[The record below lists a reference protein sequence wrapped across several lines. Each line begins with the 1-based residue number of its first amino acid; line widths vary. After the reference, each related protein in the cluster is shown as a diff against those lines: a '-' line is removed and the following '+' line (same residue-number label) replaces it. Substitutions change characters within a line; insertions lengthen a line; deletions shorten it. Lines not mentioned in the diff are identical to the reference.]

1 MFTRSPEERM
11 AANPSVASIKKHF
24 RRLYDP
30 RVGGRTKHLLIDL
43 LVMALCGVI
52 ANCDDWPD
60 IALFA
65 QHRESW
71 FRRFLRLP
79 GGIPAHD
86 TFERVF
92 AALNPRALQA
102 CCLAWLREV
111 AGLAGLEH
119 IAIDGKSLRGSANG
133 KLGALHV
140 VSAWA
145 TEAHVSLG
153 QVAVDGKGNEITA
166 IPKLLELLDLHGAL
180 VTIDAIGCQKRI
192 AKKIVDR
199 GGDYVLVVK
208 ANQERLLSDIQATVT
223 KALDGE
229 LPAGRVRQCTTRD
242 SGHGRAEER
251 HCVIIE
257 DVSGI
262 RDRTAWPHLRTIG
275 MCHRERTVNGQTT
288 TEVCYFIGSRR
299 MAARRYAAALRNHW
313 GIENNLHWQLD
324 VSFHEDASRVE
335 NRHGAENLSL
345 FRKLALS
352 LLKQN
357 PRQESMARKR
367 KAAAVDPGYLAE
379 ILAGATK
386 PEKV

>member
-1 MFTRSPEERM
+1 M
-11 AANPSVASIKKHF
+11 AAQPSVASIKKHF
-24 RRLYDP
+24 RHLHDP
-30 RVGGRTKHLLIDL
+30 RVTGRTKHRLIDL
-43 LVMALCGVI
+43 LVLALCGII

-65 QHRESW
+65 KQREAW
-71 FRRFLRLP
+71 FRRFLSLP
-79 GGIPAHD
+79 GGIPSHD

-92 AALNPRALQA
+92 AALNPRALEA
-102 CCLAWLREV
+102 CCLAWLRAV
-111 AGLAGLEH
+111 AGLAGVEH
-119 IAIDGKSLRGSANG
+119 IAIDGKSLRGSGNG
-133 KLGALHV
+133 KLGALHI

-145 TEAHVSLG
+145 TKAQVSLG

-166 IPKLLELLDLHGAL
+166 IPKLLELLDLDGAL

-199 GGDYVLVVK
+199 GGDYLLVVK
-208 ANQERLLSDIQATVT
+208 ANQERLLEDIQETVNQ
-223 KALDGE
+223 AFDGA
-229 LPAGRVRQCTTRD
+229 LPAGKVRQRTTTER
-242 SGHGRAEER
+242 GHGRLEER
-251 HCVIIE
+251 SCVVIE
-257 DVSGI
+257 DVHGI
-262 RDRTAWPHLRTIG
+262 RDRAAWPHLRVVG
-275 MCHRERTVNGQTT
+275 MCRRERTVNGQTT

-299 MAARRYAAALRNHW
+299 MAAYRYMAALRNHW

-379 ILAGATK
+379 IITGHAKLA
-386 PEKV
+386 EV

>member
-1 MFTRSPEERM
+1 M
-11 AANPSVASIKKHF
+11 AAAPSVASIKKHF
-24 RRLYDP
+24 RRLRDP
-30 RVGGRTKHLLIDL
+30 RVKGRTKHLLIDL

-65 QHRESW
+65 RQRESW

-92 AALNPRALQA
+92 AALNPLALQA
-102 CCLAWLREV
+102 CCLAWLRAV
-111 AGLAGLEH
+111 AGVAGLEH
-119 IAIDGKSLRGSANG
+119 IAIDGKSLRGSAG
-133 KLGALHV
+133 GTLGALHL

-145 TEAHVSLG
+145 TKAHVSLG
-153 QVAVDGKGNEITA
+153 QVAVEGRGNEITA
-166 IPKLLELLDLHGAL
+166 IPKLLELLDLGGAL
-180 VTIDAIGCQKRI
+180 VTIDAIGCQKGI

-208 ANQERLLSDIQATVT
+208 ANQESLLQDIQQTVGQ
-223 KALDGE
+223 ALDGE
-229 LPAGRVRQCTTRD
+229 LPAGRVRQCTLRER
-242 SGHGRAEER
+242 GHGRSEER
-251 HCVIIE
+251 HCVIVE
-257 DVSGI
+257 GLRGI
-262 RDRTAWPHLRTIG
+262 GERAAWPHLRVVG
-275 MCHRERTVNGQTT
+275 MCYRERTAHGQTT
-288 TEVCYFIGSRR
+288 AEVCYFIGSRR

-313 GIENNLHWQLD
+313 RIENNLHWQLD

-335 NRHGAENLSL
+335 NRHGAANLAL

-357 PRQESMARKR
+357 PREESIARKR

-379 ILAGATK
+379 IITGATK
-386 PEKV
+386 PEEV